1 MFKNFELTKKTGC
14 REIPRFYFC
23 ITGSFQL
30 MQVPCQSG
38 ENGGE
43 ISIKR
48 FKKVFQKKSSKCLQI
63 QKNVVSLQVDN
74 TTRHYENKDK
84 ISKQGEYLRDLFL
97 LYALLWWRE
106 IRQLR

>member
-30 MQVPCQSG
+30 MQVPYQNG

-48 FKKVFQKKSSKCLQI
+48 FKKVFSKKIVKMFADSK
-63 QKNVVSLQVDN
+63 KM
-74 TTRHYENKDK
+74 
-84 ISKQGEYLRDLFL
+84 
-97 LYALLWWRE
+97 
-106 IRQLR
+106 

>member
-38 ENGGE
+38 ENRQEFTRNFTTLNLPFFGQ
-43 ISIKR
+43 
-48 FKKVFQKKSSKCLQI
+48 FQRLSCICGMLL
-63 QKNVVSLQVDN
+63 V
-74 TTRHYENKDK
+74 R
-84 ISKQGEYLRDLFL
+84 LRSG
-97 LYALLWWRE
+97 
-106 IRQLR
+106 

>member
-23 ITGSFQL
+23 ITGSLQL
-30 MQVPCQSG
+30 MQVPYQNG

-48 FKKVFQKKSSKCLQI
+48 FKKVFSKKIVKMFADSKKCSI
-63 QKNVVSLQVDN
+63 FAS
-74 TTRHYENKDK
+74 R
-84 ISKQGEYLRDLFL
+84 
-97 LYALLWWRE
+97 
-106 IRQLR
+106 